1 MERSGF
7 HHMGDASKPLPVLD
21 RMMLH
26 LGHVDP
32 AGRGSKPVLQTQGG
46 LAEGIGIQ
54 RKHVPRAVRKLVER
68 GSIKLVL
75 QRVDGHRQRL
85 RVHVLTASGLEDLK
99 RLRTEHAANPVDTP
113 RGRELALDVI
123 DDGRLHEVRSG
134 VPPVSKSEPS
144 SDAHLNTVERA
155 ARLLGC
161 SEEELNALMEEPR
174 HQPTDDAATLEGA
187 EAVFLA
193 CFHTALNDA
202 IITEDEEAILTRL
215 NAELGPFDGALMSHV
230 VNLLHDMMK

>member
-1 MERSGF
+1 
-7 HHMGDASKPLPVLD
+7 
-21 RMMLH
+21 MLH

-32 AGRGSKPVLQTQGG
+32 RGRGLNPVQQTQSGI
-46 LAEGIGIQ
+46 AEGIGIQ

-68 GSIKLVL
+68 GFIKLVL

-85 RVHVLTASGLEDLK
+85 RVHVLTPSGIEEVN
-99 RLRTEHAANPVDTP
+99 RLRTEHARNLIDTSM
-113 RGRELALDVI
+113 GRERALDVI
-123 DDGRLHEVRSG
+123 DGGRLHMVQSG
-134 VPPVSKSEPS
+134 MPQATMPDPAPDLDV
-144 SDAHLNTVERA
+144 NTVERA

-161 SEEELNALMEEPR
+161 SEEDLSALLDEPQHVR
-174 HQPTDDAATLEGA
+174 MDESATLEGA

-215 NAELGPFDGALMSHV
+215 KSELGPLDEALMSHV
-230 VNLLHDMMK
+230 ITLLHDMMK

>member
-1 MERSGF
+1 
-7 HHMGDASKPLPVLD
+7 MGDAPKPLPVLD

-32 AGRGSKPVLQTQGG
+32 AGRGSKPVQQTQGG
-46 LAEGIGIQ
+46 LANGVGIQ
-54 RKHVPRAVRKLVER
+54 RKHVPRAVRTLVER

-85 RVHVLTASGLEDLK
+85 RVHVLTPSGIEEVK
-99 RLRTEHAANPVDTP
+99 RLRTEHATNVVETSV
-113 RGRELALDVI
+113 GHEFALEVI
-123 DDGRLHEVRSG
+123 DDGRLHQVHSG
-134 VPPVSKSEPS
+134 VTHTTKRGPTTDVKR
-144 SDAHLNTVERA
+144 NTLERA

-161 SEEELNALMEEPR
+161 TEQELSALLETNQS
-174 HQPTDDAATLEGA
+174 QPIDDVTTLEGA

-202 IITEDEEAILTRL
+202 IITEDEEAILTKL
-215 NAELGPFDGALMSHV
+215 KSELGPFDGGLMLHV
-230 VNLLHDMMK
+230 VNILHDMMK